1 MIETAPSGE
10 FFCGARA
17 IYGAIH
23 HSRYDGQHYQ
33 REFNGIMTLDL
44 MLCSAFD
51 CRNKLSAV
59 NSIEDRVYKVVP
71 GVSAAADDFEKPGA
85 IAAHSV
91 TYHET

>member
-1 MIETAPSGE
+1 MPFDSVVH
-10 FFCGARA
+10 RV

-23 HSRYDGQHYQ
+23 HSRHDGQHYQ
-33 REFNGIMTLDL
+33 KEFNGIMTLDL

-59 NSIEDRVYKVVP
+59 NSIENRVYKVVP
-71 GVSAAADDFEKPGA
+71 GLPGATDDFEKPA
-85 IAAHSV
+85 IETIAAHSV